1 MHKFLVPALTAMA
14 LTACDQAPPPRPPQ
28 SPAEQATG
36 EQVFKQVCHA
46 CHGMGVA
53 GAPKLG
59 DKAQWEKRVGQG
71 PEKLLQNALAG
82 FTGKHGTMPPRG
94 GKPDLSD
101 AEMKAAVDY
110 MLSKLPPG

>member
-1 MHKFLVPALTAMA
+1 MHKFLVPVLTAMA

-59 DKAQWEKRVGQG
+59 DQAQWEKRVGQG
-71 PEKLLQNALAG
+71 PEKLLQNALTG

>member
-1 MHKFLVPALTAMA
+1 MNNFHIPLLLVLALAACGKTEPPAAQ
-14 LTACDQAPPPRPPQ
+14 QAP
-28 SPAEQATG
+28 ADLAKG

-59 DKAQWEKRVGQG
+59 DQEQWKKRVSQG
-71 PEKLLQNALAG
+71 HDTLLQHALKG
-82 FTGKHGTMPPRG
+82 FTGTHGTMPPRG

-101 AEMKAAVDY
+101 AEVKAAVDY
-110 MLSKLPPG
+110 MLSKVPPN